1 MNKAFLRKTCV
12 VVLTSGSLFAAN
24 SVVAQSGNETSDD
37 EMLEEIVI
45 TGTRIS
51 RSDLVSPSPLVT
63 TSMES
68 IVNSGRPTVDD
79 YLKDLPQFAP
89 GTGDYSNDSNGG
101 TAGRA
106 TLNLRNLGAKRNLV
120 IMDGRRLM
128 SSGTDGAIDIN
139 TIPTLAIGDIEVIT
153 GGASATYGSDA
164 LSGVVNFKT
173 RTDLDGFDVDAQIQT
188 LDDSGDDSYKI
199 GAAYGTQY
207 AEGRGNLLIS
217 AEYNDRGGVRY
228 LERDFFNV
236 NPQHSTFIVY
246 GHTRIGGNIFSV
258 DDSGNVFD
266 AGDIDDP
273 STGLFTEAIDLPL
286 LIRGD
291 DLRTHGQYFNWIQV
305 PLEQTT
311 LFAKTDY
318 EMGNGAIAYGQVLYA
333 SSTAFNEG
341 AAPNSAGIWGVTI
354 PQDNFYLQQIP
365 DLAARIGPG
374 GINNNQRRF
383 AQAGGRVYNTENDV
397 VQVLGGLSGQWGDRD
412 LNWDIHA
419 SFGKTDTTDRTIS
432 GSINFAAVQDI
443 IDSTDPATGVSPL
456 CAGGFN
462 PFGGTTPLS
471 PDCLAFASRTPVNN
485 TTLEQTVLEG
495 VLEGKLAD
503 LPAGEARFALTGG
516 YRENTYEFNP
526 DPDIAVGEL
535 ANLASSAF
543 TEGTIEVAEIAGE
556 VLLPIISDG
565 AIDSMNLTLGAR
577 FSDYDPA
584 GSTETYKAEIDA
596 RLNDNVMLRGGFQ
609 HAVRAPN
616 VEEFF
621 RASLLRVQPFL
632 DPCSSRYRGV
642 SVDRDAEL
650 ALCAQQGADP
660 GYTQG
665 GSSAPTITDGNPN
678 LIPEEADT
686 FTLGVVSNFDLGNV
700 GVQLTVDYYS
710 IEIDQAIETLSA
722 QQIMTKCFNLDGTS
736 NPTYNPNYFACQQI
750 SRPIFAPE
758 TTSFDLDPVTQPILN
773 LGGIKTS
780 GIDIAATFDVEVDAL
795 GWGGRGGSIRFTS
808 LSNILNEHEIQ
819 AFADEAF
826 IDFAGVLDTTVAY
839 PEFKMFNT
847 LEVRTGPV
855 TISALW
861 RHISDMD
868 DISAA
873 GGISSDIAGA
883 DSFDYFDL
891 IGRVDIGD
899 RFEIYGGVN
908 NIADEEPP
916 QIGGEPEGTTWSG
929 TNQGFYDGIGRS
941 YYIGLRGSF

>member
-1 MNKAFLRKTCV
+1 MEIKTYGIV
-12 VVLTSGSLFAAN
+12 AAGASL
-24 SVVAQSGNETSDD
+24 VWVATVQPLYAQEESNESAP
-37 EMLEEIVI
+37 ELEEVLV
-45 TGTRIS
+45 TGSRIY
-51 RSDLVSPSPLVT
+51 RSDYVSPSPLVT
-63 TSMES
+63 TDMEA
-68 IVNSGRPTVDD
+68 IGISGRISVDD

-139 TIPTLAIGDIEVIT
+139 TIPSMAIDSIEVIT

-173 RTDLDGFDVDAQIQT
+173 RTDLDGFEMDAQYAT
-188 LDDSGDDSYKI
+188 LDDSGDDSYNI
-199 GAAYGTQY
+199 GAVYGTEY
-207 AEGRGNLLIS
+207 AGGRGHLLLS
-217 AEYNDRGGVRY
+217 AEHWDRGGVRF
-228 LERDFFNV
+228 LEREFFNV

-258 DDSGNVFD
+258 DNNGNVFD

-273 STGLFTEAIDLPL
+273 STGLFNDPIDLPL

-305 PLEQTT
+305 PLEQTNI
-311 LFAKTDY
+311 FGKTDY
-318 EMGNGAIAYGQVLYA
+318 TFDNGMTAYGQVIFA

-354 PQDNFYLQQIP
+354 PQDNYYLQQIP
-365 DLAARIGPG
+365 DLADRIGPA
-374 GINNNQRRF
+374 GILNNQRRF
-383 AQAGGRVYNTENDV
+383 AQAGGRVYETDNDV
-397 VQVLGGLSGQWGDRD
+397 LQFVAGLTGEVGDRD
-412 LNWDIHA
+412 MSWDLHF
-419 SFGKTDTTDRTIS
+419 SYGETDTSDRTIS
-432 GSINFAAVQDI
+432 GSVNFAAVQDI
-443 IDSTDPATGVSPL
+443 INTTDPLTGESPL

-471 PDCLAFASRTPVNN
+471 SDCLAFVSRTPVND

-495 VLEGKLAD
+495 VLEGRLLD
-503 LPAGEARFALTGG
+503 LPAGEARFALTAG
-516 YRENTYEFNP
+516 YRKNTYEFDP

-535 ANLASSAF
+535 ANLASSGF
-543 TEGTIEVAEIAGE
+543 TEGSIDVIDLAGE
-556 VLLPIISDG
+556 VLLPL
-565 AIDSMNLTLGAR
+565 AENTNLSLGLR

-584 GSTETYKAEIDA
+584 GSTTTYKAEIDSQIT
-596 RLNDNVMLRGGFQ
+596 DSVMLRGGFQ

-650 ALCAQQGADP
+650 ALCAQQGADA

-678 LIPEEADT
+678 LVPETADT
-686 FTLGVVSNFDLGNV
+686 FTVGMVSNFDLGNV
-700 GVQLTVDYYS
+700 GVQLTVDYYN
-710 IEIDQAIETLSA
+710 IEIEEAIEVLTA

-736 NPTYNPNYFACQQI
+736 NPTYDINYFPCQQI
-750 SRPIFAPE
+750 NRPILSPE
-758 TTSFDLDPVTQPILN
+758 TTSFDLDPVNQPILN

-780 GIDIAATFDVEVDAL
+780 GFDVAATFDLEVEAL
-795 GWGGRGGSIRFTS
+795 AWGGRGGSIRFST
-808 LSNILNEHEIQ
+808 LTNFLNEYEIQ
-819 AFADEAF
+819 AFADEGF
-826 IDFAGVLDTTVAY
+826 NDVAGTITTVQGF
-839 PEFKMFNT
+839 PEFRMFNT
-847 LEVRTGPV
+847 LAVETGPL
-855 TISALW
+855 TITALW

-868 DISAA
+868 DIEA
-873 GGISSDIAGA
+873 GGGVSA
-883 DSFDYFDL
+883 DTEIESFDYLDL
-891 IGRVDIGD
+891 TASFNIGD
-899 RFEIYGGVN
+899 RYKIYGGVN
-908 NIADEEPP
+908 NVTDEAPP
-916 QIGGEPEGTTWSG
+916 QVGGEPIGTTWSG

-941 YYIGLRGSF
+941 YFLGFRAGF